1 MEDDEDDLTELI
13 TFYVD
18 TVSCQFSYS
27 CNDGI
32 WQKNEGGAEMREIL
46 SNLLK
51 TVAAS
56 LENNNQNIG
65 VKIGDKIIT
74 SSKITK
80 Q

>member
-1 MEDDEDDLTELI
+1 MEDDEDELTELI

-18 TVSCQFSYS
+18 PVSCQFSYS
-27 CNDGI
+27 CNTGI

-46 SNLLK
+46 SNLLM

-56 LENNNQNIG
+56 LENNSQNIG
-65 VKIGDKIIT
+65 VKIGEKIIT